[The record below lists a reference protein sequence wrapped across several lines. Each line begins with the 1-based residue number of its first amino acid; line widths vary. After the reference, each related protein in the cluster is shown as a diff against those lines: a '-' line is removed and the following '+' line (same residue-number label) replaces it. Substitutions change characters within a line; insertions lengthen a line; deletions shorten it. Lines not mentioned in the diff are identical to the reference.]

1 MSTQRQK
8 RNCAGR
14 ADPFGLLVVVV
25 AFALFITIGV
35 QVTVAWRGEAAQV
48 SKLACSAPCV
58 TSRLSY

>member
-1 MSTQRQK
+1 LNTQQQK

-48 SKLACSAPCV
+48 SRLACSAPCV
-58 TSRLSY
+58 TSGLSY